1 VKSRHKARELALQTL
16 YALDFNG
23 QLRAGIPQDF
33 IGQTEAET
41 AALEPEVVLF
51 ARYLIVGTLEHIDEI
66 DEMISRFSTN
76 RPIER
81 IDIVD
86 RNILRFSIFS
96 LLYAK
101 DIHSH
106 VVIDEAV
113 KLSQEFSSEVNY
125 KYINGILD
133 SMQNQLHD
141 NA

>member
-1 VKSRHKARELALQTL
+1 VKSRHKARELVLQTL

-23 QLRAGIPQDF
+23 QLREGFPQDF
-33 IGQTEAET
+33 PGLSEAEI
-41 AALEPEVVLF
+41 ALLEPDLIIF
-51 ARYLIVGTLEHIDEI
+51 ARFLIMGTLEHIDEV

-96 LLYAK
+96 LLYVK

-125 KYINGILD
+125 KFINGILD
-133 SMQNQLHD
+133 SIQKQLHD
-141 NA
+141 NP

>member
-1 VKSRHKARELALQTL
+1 MKSRHKARELVLQTL

-23 QLRAGIPQDF
+23 LLREGFPQDF
-33 IGQTEAET
+33 PGLTDAET
-41 AALEPEVVLF
+41 ALLEPDLIIF
-51 ARYLIVGTLEHIDEI
+51 ARFLIMGTLEHIDEI

-96 LLYAK
+96 LLYVK

-125 KYINGILD
+125 KFINGILD
-133 SMQNQLHD
+133 SIQKQLHD
-141 NA
+141 NP

>member
-16 YALDFNG
+16 YALDFNN
-23 QLRAGIPQDF
+23 QLRSGIPQDF
-33 IGQTEAET
+33 IGLSESEIAV
-41 AALEPEVVLF
+41 LEPEVVVF
-51 ARYLIVGTLEHIDEI
+51 ARYLIVGTLEHIDEL

-86 RNILRFSIFS
+86 RNILRFSIFC

-125 KYINGILD
+125 KFINGILD
-133 SMQNQLHD
+133 SMQKQLHD